1 MDRQDLSNMQLK
13 KSNFK
18 MIAKVRIQEF
28 FFYTKSAKLMN
39 LEPHETMYVL
49 MLASLLHAMF

>member
-1 MDRQDLSNMQLK
+1 
-13 KSNFK
+13 

-39 LEPHETMYVL
+39 SEPHETMYVL